1 MARRCGRASRRS
13 RRWLGMAVLRAHI
26 IWGQREMKRMWWS
39 PNGIEEMQSDPGV
52 LLEGWDSD
60 G

>member
-1 MARRCGRASRRS
+1 
-13 RRWLGMAVLRAHI
+13 MAVLRAHI
-26 IWGQREMKRMWWS
+26 IWGQRERKRVWWS